1 MVNIGN
7 SWDDILKEEFEKDY
21 YKALRQFLKSEYS
34 TKIIYP
40 NMYDI
45 FNAFRLTS
53 YEDVKVV
60 ILGQDPYI
68 NERQAHGLAFSVQEG
83 VYPPPSLIN
92 IFKLLKDDL
101 GVDRGL
107 NGCLVNWAKQGVM
120 LLNTTLTVVKGQ
132 SGSHRGHG
140 WETFTDNVISKL
152 NEREEPILFVLWG
165 SNARSK
171 KKLITN
177 KSHEV
182 IETVHPSPLSCY
194 NGFFES
200 HHFSLIEDF
209 LKRKGYKTIDFS

>member
-7 SWDDILKEEFEKDY
+7 SWDNVLKEEFQADY
-21 YKALRQFLKSEYS
+21 YKSLREFLKSEYS
-34 TKIIYP
+34 TKTIYP

-45 FNAFRLTS
+45 FNAFRFTS

-101 GVDRGL
+101 GVERGL
-107 NGCLVNWAKQGVM
+107 NGCLVNWAKQGVL

-152 NEREEPILFVLWG
+152 NDRKEPILFVLWG

-177 KSHEV
+177 PVHEI

-200 HHFSLIEDF
+200 HHFALIEDF
-209 LKRKGYKTIDFS
+209 LKRKGYDAIDFS